1 LDRPQSF
8 AGAQEQ
14 AWVSVEQLR
23 EMMIAEGER
32 VEVSRMEV
40 KFDSSQD
47 FTRRLTMNQFDL
59 FSQPA
64 NSFATLEEVIDAL
77 MRMKD
82 DPLANAGT
90 NVVVSR
96 GNPGAKLLIIGEAPG
111 PEENIKGKPF
121 VGRAGQMLD
130 KVLQSANFDPEKD
143 VYITNSVFRMPPG
156 TDGKPFRKPTDQ
168 EIDYY
173 RPYVFE
179 IIRMIDP
186 RVILL
191 TGNVASQSVLKKT
204 GITSLRGKWT
214 EMDGRWVMPIFHP
227 SYLLRNPTR
236 DPGSPKALM
245 WEDIRE
251 VRRKYDELTA
261 TN

>member
-1 LDRPQSF
+1 MS
-8 AGAQEQ
+8 
-14 AWVSVEQLR
+14 
-23 EMMIAEGER
+23 
-32 VEVSRMEV
+32 
-40 KFDSSQD
+40 
-47 FTRRLTMNQFDL
+47 QFDM
-59 FSQPA
+59 FNQQTSPY
-64 NSFATLEEVIDAL
+64 SSLEDVLEAL
-77 MRMKD
+77 KGMND
-82 DPLANAGT
+82 DPLADAGT
-90 NVVVSR
+90 NIVISR
-96 GNPGAKLLIIGEAPG
+96 GNPAARLLIIGEAPG

-130 KVLQSANFDPEKD
+130 KILQAAEFDPEKD

-156 TDGKPFRKPTDQ
+156 EDGKPFRKPTDQ

-179 IIRMIDP
+179 IIRFVDP

-191 TGNVASQSVLKKT
+191 TGNVACQSVLRKT

-214 EMDGRWVMPIFHP
+214 QMDNRWIMPIFHP

-245 WEDIRE
+245 WEDIRA
-251 VRRKYDELTA
+251 VRKKYDELTA
-261 TN
+261 